1 MGLFT
6 KDLIEYRKQ
15 LQKGTVKSAYNALI
29 GYIDNLRL
37 HLKNKYPEYFL
48 SDVHYGRM
56 DYTYFYFFPKSL
68 KRQKLKVVILF
79 THESFKFEVL
89 LAGYNRTVQEKYW
102 KLFQEK
108 SFNKYQLATTP
119 AEPDR
124 FVSSVLVDNADF
136 SNLDAL
142 TNQIKSGILKF
153 IGDIEEFLAKHQ

>member
-6 KDLIEYRKQ
+6 KDLTEYRKQ
-15 LQKGTVKSAYNALI
+15 LQKGTVKSAYNALM

-56 DYTYFYFFPKSL
+56 DYTYLYFFPKSL

-89 LAGYNRTVQEKYW
+89 LAGYNRTVQETYW

-119 AEPDR
+119 TEPDR

-136 SNLDAL
+136 SNLDVL
-142 TNQIKSGILKF
+142 TNQIESGILKF